1 MDDSRSPDGPSP
13 QNPTAQRLGE
23 VLSAW
28 LPNTPEGIY
37 HQYLQTLSPA
47 YDHLLTYS
55 RYDRIWR
62 FSEHSPHTLFYH
74 TQISLLS
81 SPVFVMDIGDND
93 RVMRNRQYN
102 GTDADSMRELESHL
116 SNPNPHSE
124 DRHRCRIICAQHIT
138 CLSMEALGTGLS
150 LDANVFSNHIG
161 TSYKDIEKSTGIY
174 KLCNTKIDHISTS
187 VGTFENEKNLQIL
200 KRDLGRLTIANVE
213 HAKDLTTRDSVAKS
227 IYRDQD
233 RPITF
238 SVDVPRTIYVQGYQ
252 SEDDRTKPTG
262 RHLRARVLALQ
273 DRVLNRRIARQRFV
287 DDSMFCDQ
295 GEGYSQN
302 GLDILQHVTIHVVND
317 SLNPEFQQGMNKWLR
332 LHNRME
338 SECLT
343 NLSVSVVLV
352 LFPPYPDLDGN
363 DAYGDSAGNDPHVFL
378 GPLRKQESTK
388 SFEEFCLNRGQRDG
402 ESTEKSTASQRTTP
416 QDVEIFAND
425 VLENQTGIPK
435 GMTGIVG
442 LIRSYALNAWF
453 DRLQTLK
460 DQLEDLSLQN
470 LSHRGTQH
478 KEDPQD
484 SDEEN
489 HTVDGL
495 LDEEGMKGAILR
507 YISSLDGERQRLKL
521 DLRLAETGSSRS
533 DFEMLEQAMEKY
545 TYIRSEMGNILA
557 ETQHLLD
564 MKNSKIQQ
572 ELVTLQIK
580 ESREFIAQATTVKR
594 YVIRLP

>member
-295 GEGYSQN
+295 GERYSQN

-317 SLNPEFQQGMNKWLR
+317 SLNPEFQQ
-332 LHNRME
+332 
-338 SECLT
+338 
-343 NLSVSVVLV
+343 
-352 LFPPYPDLDGN
+352 
-363 DAYGDSAGNDPHVFL
+363 
-378 GPLRKQESTK
+378 
-388 SFEEFCLNRGQRDG
+388 
-402 ESTEKSTASQRTTP
+402 
-416 QDVEIFAND
+416 
-425 VLENQTGIPK
+425 
-435 GMTGIVG
+435 GIVG

-507 YISSLDGERQRLKL
+507 YISSLDGECQRLKL
-521 DLRLAETGSSRS
+521 DLRLAETGSSTS

-580 ESREFIAQATTVKR
+580 ESREFIAQATTVKSFSMSSLLDTLPPPKFFKFHLSTPSKSFNSVSSR
-594 YVIRLP
+594 RTFLLILTVISGPVTEALKSKLEQEQEQELADMLAVRDGGPLARSVESRSASKPSILLPLLRSFSSSVKDGSVRRLSCKTALFL